1 MALSYP
7 PSVSDPE
14 TFVRTA
20 DGALQGVYEE
30 GVRIF
35 RGVPF
40 AAPPVGARRFRAPQ
54 PPEPWTGTRPADSS
68 RGGSAQPNSANRERV
83 AELVRELD
91 PGVPGIFP
99 WPDYAAATYDHPD
112 SGEDCLY
119 LDIWVPAGRRPGKLP
134 VLLYFHGGANAVS
147 SGSVPIERGVN
158 FAREQGVIVVRPTYR
173 MGAVGWVH
181 FGLIFDELAEAVNL
195 GFQDQV
201 AALAWVHENI
211 AAFGGDPGNITV
223 AGESAGA
230 TAVSQ
235 ILTNPQAR
243 RHVRR
248 AIVQSLSPFNNW
260 CTQQRP
266 DAETVARMY
275 CELLD
280 VKDACDLIA
289 VDIDRFLAV
298 QSIMTRYLGP
308 DVNAAWRPLGG
319 VVDGRWIP
327 EQPARYL
334 AAQQGELDGIDIVVG
349 FAKDEWQF
357 FRGHSPTA
365 RHGTTDDVLAVLRQ
379 VFDGDAEFVREAY
392 RAIHPTHT
400 SPGHLLSDVMSF
412 EFFKMPSLAIA
423 HNLAAQGAPVWVFQ
437 FAWDLPGLGGELRAV
452 HTGDMPFLWSNLT
465 EEDLAR
471 WPAFEGIDRARLAGV
486 ARTFGDL
493 YGSFV
498 RTGDPGT
505 AWRRFTPDQHEI
517 LWLGESV
524 ETRHKS
530 LDDEWSVFTSTA
542 ARDVDALERIL
553 TANMRSAI
561 PRDGPE
567 SQRVPAQ
574 EQGSGESRSG

>member
-1 MALSYP
+1 MATSYP
-7 PSVSDPE
+7 TTV
-14 TFVRTA
+14 VRTA
-20 DGALQGVYEE
+20 DGVLQGVYED
-30 GVRIF
+30 GVHVF

-40 AAPPVGARRFRAPQ
+40 AAPPVGARRFRPPQ
-54 PPEPWTGTRPADSS
+54 PVEPWTGTRPARTSG
-68 RGGSAQPNSANRERV
+68 GGSAQPNSANRERV
-83 AELVRELD
+83 TAFVRELD

-99 WPDYAAATYDHPD
+99 WPDYAPATYDHPH

-119 LDIWVPAGRRPGKLP
+119 LDIWVPAARDPETLP
-134 VLLYFHGGANAVS
+134 VMVYYHGGANAVS
-147 SGSVPIERGVN
+147 SGSISIERGAT
-158 FAREQGVIVVRPTYR
+158 FAREQGVIVVRPSYR

-181 FGLIFDELAEAVNL
+181 FGLVFDELAEAVNL

-211 AAFGGDPGNITV
+211 AAFGGDPDNITV

-230 TAVSQ
+230 SAVSQ

-248 AIVQSLSPFNNW
+248 AILQSLSPFNNW

-266 DAETVARMY
+266 DAETAVRMY

-280 VKDACDLIA
+280 IKDADD
-289 VDIDRFLAV
+289 VTTMDIDRYLAA
-298 QSIMTRYLGP
+298 QNIMTRYLDP

-334 AAQQGELDGIDIVVG
+334 AYQQGELDGIELIIG

-365 RHGTTDDVLAVLRQ
+365 RQGTKNDVLAVLRQ
-379 VFDGDAEFVREAY
+379 VFGHESEAVYQRY
-392 RAIHPTHT
+392 RAIHPSHT
-400 SPGHLLSDVMSF
+400 RPGHLLSDVMSF

-423 HNLAAQGAPVWVFQ
+423 QNLATRHVPTWVFQ

-452 HTGDMPFLWSNLT
+452 HTGDMPFLWANHT
-465 EEDLAR
+465 DRDLEQ
-471 WPAFEGIDRARLAGV
+471 WPAFEGIDRARLAYV

-493 YGSFV
+493 YGNFM
-498 RTGDPGT
+498 RTGDPGA
-505 AWRRFTPDQHEI
+505 AWDRFSADQHEI
-517 LWLGESV
+517 LWLGETV
-524 ETRHKS
+524 ETRRRS
-530 LDDEWSVFTSTA
+530 LDDEWATFTSTA
-542 ARDVDALERIL
+542 VRDVDALEKIL
-553 TANMRSAI
+553 TANARSAI
-561 PRDGPE
+561 TNRP
-567 SQRVPAQ
+567 
-574 EQGSGESRSG
+574 